1 MHPWVYIAS
10 GVLAVFVIVLICI
23 AKKIVKKKKTD
34 DFAKIFNEEYGKKV
48 KEEDNAKL

>member
-34 DFAKIFNEEYGKKV
+34 DFAKIFKV